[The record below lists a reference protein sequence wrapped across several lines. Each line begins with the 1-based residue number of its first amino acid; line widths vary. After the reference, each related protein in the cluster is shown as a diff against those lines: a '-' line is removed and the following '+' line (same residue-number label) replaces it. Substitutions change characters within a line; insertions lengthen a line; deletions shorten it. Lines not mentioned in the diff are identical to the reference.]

1 MTPQE
6 LTAKIERIIQRIDS
20 EIVVEAAKAGADMAA
35 LITNRVVQTGKD
47 SQGAAFSPYST
58 NPVPAFLY
66 FGKSRSGAGEARVR
80 AKAKKREKIS
90 YRDFRVLNNLNPAP
104 KNFEFTGEMWRGFGV
119 VKTVKTANGA
129 SVTIGGRTPASERKL
144 DLNTRQEK
152 KDIIEP
158 SKREI
163 IIVTTNLENWLENL
177 IRTA

>member
-1 MTPQE
+1 MSIDE
-6 LTAKIERIIQRIDS
+6 LQAKVQRIIQRIDS
-20 EIVVEAAKAGADMAA
+20 EITVEAAKAGDDMAA
-35 LITNRVVQTGKD
+35 LITNRVVQTGK
-47 SQGAAFSPYST
+47 SATGAPFSPYST
-58 NPVPAFLY
+58 VPVPAFLY

-129 SVTIGGRTPASERKL
+129 SVTIGGRTPASDRKL
-144 DLNTRQEK
+144 DLNSRQEK

-158 SKREI
+158 SKQEI
-163 IIVTTNLENWLENL
+163 QIVTANLERWLENL
-177 IRTA
+177 IQIA